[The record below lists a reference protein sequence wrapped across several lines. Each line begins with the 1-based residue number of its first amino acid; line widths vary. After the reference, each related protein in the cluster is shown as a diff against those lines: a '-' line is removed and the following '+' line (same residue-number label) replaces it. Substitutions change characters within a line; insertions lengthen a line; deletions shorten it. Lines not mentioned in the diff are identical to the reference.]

1 MYKATT
7 RNPKGYIIITD
18 QSGVI
23 AELDTNQCG
32 HCGRHFQIVK
42 GSGTKR
48 GFCLRC
54 NKVTCGSPQCDECI
68 PFEEQLKRMEQKA
81 NSGIVLARR

>member
-1 MYKATT
+1 MYDHT
-7 RNPKGYIIITD
+7 RRKPKGY
-18 QSGVI
+18 GVI
-23 AELDTNQCG
+23 TGINGNSTEFDTEQCC

-48 GFCLRC
+48 GFCLHC

-68 PFEEQLKRMEQKA
+68 PFEEQLKRMEQQA
-81 NSGIVLARR
+81 NSGIIFAR